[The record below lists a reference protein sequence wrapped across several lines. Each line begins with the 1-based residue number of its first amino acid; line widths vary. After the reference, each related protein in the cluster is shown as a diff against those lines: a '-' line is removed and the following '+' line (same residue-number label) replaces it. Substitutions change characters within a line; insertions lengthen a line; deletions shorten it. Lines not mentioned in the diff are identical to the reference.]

1 MSFGFTD
8 LSVCR
13 GVLRKRWGALL
24 FKVLEPVDWNQWLTN
39 KCFPISSRSSL
50 PSLTPSKVLSSS
62 PSTVR
67 CAERWVF
74 SFFIRHADT
83 LSRSI
88 SNSAP
93 RGDLSDRRSLRQ
105 VGFVCANV
113 ALVSGSV
120 RSHGC
125 NTSGSDVR
133 RISVVFMFYVAAPLL
148 HNAVW

>member
-1 MSFGFTD
+1 MFPHLLQVLFAVFDSVQGFVIITVHCAMRREV
-8 LSVCR
+8 S
-13 GVLRKRWGALL
+13 LL
-24 FKVLEPVDWNQWLTN
+24 LL
-39 KCFPISSRSSL
+39 
-50 PSLTPSKVLSSS
+50 
-62 PSTVR
+62 
-67 CAERWVF
+67 
-74 SFFIRHADT
+74 IRHADT

-148 HNAVW
+148 HNAV